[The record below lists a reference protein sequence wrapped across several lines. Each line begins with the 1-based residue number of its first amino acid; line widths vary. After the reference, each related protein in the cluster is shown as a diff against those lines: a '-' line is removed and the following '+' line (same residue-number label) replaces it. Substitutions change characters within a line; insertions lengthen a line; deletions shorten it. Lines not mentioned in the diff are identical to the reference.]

1 MSRFNSEQ
9 QIISYKYCAVHYCF
23 KSVIWSRARD
33 STLLPAAFSDYPDMC
48 LMFTFGLPDWLS
60 LIFVVVSVFISMV
73 IIDDNEVK
81 K

>member
-60 LIFVVVSVFISMV
+60 LIFVMLVCLVPWLLLMMM
-73 IIDDNEVK
+73 K
-81 K
+81 